1 MSEYT
6 FVEKPFLDQLAAL
19 GWQVIDHGEG
29 IPGDP
34 TISYRTSFREVTLKG
49 VFKQSVK
56 AINTTD
62 DGQQWLTKD
71 ARSPARSSSDW
82 RFARLDNYDTC
93 RSTR

>member
-6 FVEKPFLDQLAAL
+6 YVEKPFLDQLAAL
-19 GWQVIDHGEG
+19 GWGVIDHGEG

-56 AINTTD
+56 AVSGRN
-62 DGQQWLTKD
+62 
-71 ARSPARSSSDW
+71 SSRQFPDKQ
-82 RFARLDNYDTC
+82 LV
-93 RSTR
+93 STRSKESFATI